1 MCLSS
6 SEFLM
11 YLMSRVGHS
20 EASRFLTLEYIG
32 QVGEHEFRMSLNGPD
47 GDFRVEVGPHTS
59 RICLMGER
67 IWFIGESHR
76 EGRAYQNI
84 ADDVV
89 YGGPIDGR
97 THAEVIGLFLDVVG
111 ILAGATGLFHAR
123 AQEGQCDLDSGTR
136 HYDVYVRNAHTGP
149 YRRTLANISFHVN
162 CDADWGADGAEG
174 GAGPAPAAP
183 APSPEGGTPCS
194 GPGRDCPVGDEPA
207 GLMGRD
213 MGPTR
218 ADVEWLMRRL
228 QLSEASRFLSY
239 DLDGEGEKYGVR
251 LHLRGRDGGFRVEA
265 CLGALRVIAMG
276 ECIWFAA
283 EGLRSEL
290 ACPDPCGEVVYGG
303 PVEGRSRVELLGL
316 AYETVRILAGA
327 TGLFHARAQEGR
339 CDLDP
344 GTRHYDV
351 YVRNAHT
358 GPYRRTLA
366 NISFHVNCDADWG
379 ADGADDDSGPIAGGE
394 SVPTAPV
401 GGAWTRWGTCRWRLD
416 AQGTLWIAPDT
427 GWEEGA
433 VGRHPNILGRVPW
446 YPQRRRIRAVH
457 ALGVVRLGA
466 SASGM
471 FCGLENCET
480 MALTGL
486 DVSGVE
492 DMGALFWRCFSLSSL
507 DVSGWDT
514 SRVRDMSRLFCCC
527 PLLAS
532 LDVASWDTSQVQ
544 DMSHMF
550 DGCHSLT
557 SLDVSSWDTSR
568 VRDMSHMFEGCYA
581 LSSQTHTLLPKP
593 YGCR

>member
-67 IWFIGESHR
+67 IWFTSESHR
-76 EGRAYQNI
+76 PSPDSQDSWGEIVYDGPVEGEDRVELFDLAYET
-84 ADDVV
+84 VRV
-89 YGGPIDGR
+89 
-97 THAEVIGLFLDVVG
+97 
-111 ILAGATGLFHAR
+111 LAGATGAFHDEIRTKEGWNDLGSEAR
-123 AQEGQCDLDSGTR
+123 L
-136 HYDVYVRNAHTGP
+136 YDVYVRNAHTGP

-174 GAGPAPAAP
+174 DAGPAP
-183 APSPEGGTPCS
+183 APSPEGGTPCG
-194 GPGRDCPVGDEPA
+194 GPGRDCPVGDGPT

-239 DLDGEGEKYGVR
+239 DLDGKGEKYGVR
-251 LHLRGRDGGFRVEA
+251 LHLRGKDGGFRVEA

-394 SVPTAPV
+394 SVPIAPV

-480 MALTGL
+480 MDLTGL

-557 SLDVSSWDTSR
+557 SPDVSSWDTSR

-581 LSSQTHTLLPKP
+581 LSSLI
-593 YGCR
+593 